1 MVAVVI
7 TDDVRG
13 EYGRV
18 FELEMR
24 KRVHGARIF
33 FVDSRTAGP
42 MAPEI
47 VDAAR
52 QAQKVVVA
60 AYVVPT
66 AAKQT
71 VVNGQLT
78 NTVGLNDATGTL
90 MQQLLDAAAAKTVV
104 IAMGNPYLAMSFP
117 AVQTYIC
124 TYSNAPTSDRSAV
137 KVLFGE
143 MQTKGRLPVSL
154 PGIAQRGFGLD
165 MKPGELQVAGRPKA
179 LPRIPRIITD
189 LTDRSAANPL

>member
-1 MVAVVI
+1 MGIVI
-7 TDDVRG
+7 TDDVRS

-18 FELEMR
+18 FELELR
-24 KRVHGARIF
+24 RRARGTRVYY
-33 FVDSRTAGP
+33 VDGTIAAG
-42 MAPEI
+42 MTPEI
-47 VDAAR
+47 LEAAK

-90 MQQLLDAAAAKTVV
+90 MQQLMDAAGNKMAV
-104 IAMGNPYLAMSFP
+104 IAMGNPYLAMNFP

-124 TYSNAPTSDRSAV
+124 TYSNAPTSERGAV
-137 KVLFGE
+137 KLLFGE
-143 MQTKGRLPVSL
+143 MQLKGKLPVSL
-154 PGIAQRGFGLD
+154 PGIADRGFGLQL
-165 MKPGELQVAGRPKA
+165 KPEELRVASGA
-179 LPRIPRIITD
+179 QNSSGTG
-189 LTDRSAANPL
+189 AAQIQ